1 MTHGPA
7 QDPNSLM
14 LITLLVS
21 AGAAIF
27 WRAVIKLL
35 AIGAILVVVLGFFEL
50 LGKLHLYAGWLKA
63 GRDTA
68 LALHLR
74 GPGCA
79 SAHRL
84 DPDVGQ
90 PMATSVT
97 TLRSPSSAQPEAVTT
112 PTRLQAITAGR
123 RAFSPTAPVT

>member
-50 LGKLHLYAGWLKA
+50 LGKLHLYAG
-63 GRDTA
+63 
-68 LALHLR
+68 
-74 GPGCA
+74 
-79 SAHRL
+79 
-84 DPDVGQ
+84 
-90 PMATSVT
+90 
-97 TLRSPSSAQPEAVTT
+97 
-112 PTRLQAITAGR
+112 
-123 RAFSPTAPVT
+123 